1 MQENYVNEL
10 ETIVMGTI
18 EDRGEKIGKLIGKIR
33 TLLPLEETDGEAVYG
48 HLADIIR
55 HAELLVREIRTE
67 AGAFHQNM
75 QLLGLVSGEIPY
87 AGFPGFDMRI
97 VGRGIHVIFD
107 GMLPY
112 PAKGHVYYLHD
123 GLDMQLEQMAQDGKL
138 PKIRERCGVVFL
150 HHYHAT
156 SGEMRSLRDYDNL
169 ERRCVLNVLA
179 RHFLWGDS
187 PHQIVSMDVLAPGDS
202 NYTEVRILPIPEF
215 RAFVMSEEME
225 YTPVV
230 RNANKPP

>member
-1 MQENYVNEL
+1 MLESYVDDL
-10 ETIVMGTI
+10 ETIAMGSI

-33 TLLPLEETDGEAVYG
+33 ALLPMVETDGEAVCG

-55 HAELLVREIRTE
+55 HSELLVKEIRTE
-67 AGAFHQNM
+67 ATAFHQNM
-75 QLLGLVSGEIPY
+75 QLLGFVTGEIPY

-97 VGRGIHVIFD
+97 VGRGIHITFD

-112 PAKGHVYYLHD
+112 PAKGYVYYLHD
-123 GLDMQLEQMAQDGKL
+123 GLDMQLEQMTRNGKL
-138 PKIRERCGVVFL
+138 PKIRERCAVVFL
-150 HHYHAT
+150 HHYHAAT
-156 SGEMRSLRDYDNL
+156 DDMRLLRDYDNL

-187 PHQIVSMDVLAPGDS
+187 PNQIISMDILAPGER
-202 NYTEVRILPIPEF
+202 NFTEVRILPIPEF
-215 RAFVMSEEME
+215 RALVMSEDIE
-225 YTPVV
+225 YSLGV